1 MLLLQ
6 FLREP
11 CKLFTSRKMD
21 RFSRIL
27 CAAGAI
33 INSRIVPKMKFIR
46 LLDINWNLQSRSLK
60 NVICL
65 GIELVFDASKEGKLI
80 SKEFN

>member
-6 FLREP
+6 FLCEP

-65 GIELVFDASKEGKLI
+65 GIELLFDASKVGKLI